1 MADDQTAAIRR
12 REQIADLVAW
22 IDEDRLARLLA
33 SQDEA
38 VLPER
43 LDGARLDYHGRVIL
57 AIVDDLM
64 AASKIRAAA
73 ARVGALVV
81 FARSREGALAEMRAA
96 RPSLVVVDLD
106 SPRTD
111 PIGTIEA
118 VRRDPSLADVPAV
131 GFVSHV
137 RTEVIAAARQAGISE
152 VLARSA
158 FADKL
163 PDILARAGR

>member
-1 MADDQTAAIRR
+1 
-12 REQIADLVAW
+12 
-22 IDEDRLARLLA
+22 
-33 SQDEA
+33 
-38 VLPER
+38 
-43 LDGARLDYHGRVIL
+43 
-57 AIVDDLM
+57 M

-73 ARVGALVV
+73 ARVGASVV
-81 FARSREGALAEMRAA
+81 FARSREAALAEMRAA

-118 VRRDPSLADVPAV
+118 VRQDPSLAGVPAV

-137 RTEVIAAARQAGISE
+137 RADVIAAARQAGIGE

-163 PDILARAGR
+163 PDILAQAGR